1 MRGNPDLIPIEN
13 LWQVVYSETQK
24 AWEIISNSV
33 CKHLVNLCNTDVK
46 QQLITRVLQQIINSF
61 Q

>member
-33 CKHLVNLCNTDVK
+33 CKHLVNFMQHRCQAAIDNKGFAT
-46 QQLITRVLQQIINSF
+46 NY
-61 Q
+61 

>member
-13 LWQVVYSETQK
+13 LWQVVYSEYQK

-33 CKHLVNLCNTDVK
+33 CEHLVNFRQHRCQAAIDNKGFAT
-46 QQLITRVLQQIINSF
+46 NY
-61 Q
+61 